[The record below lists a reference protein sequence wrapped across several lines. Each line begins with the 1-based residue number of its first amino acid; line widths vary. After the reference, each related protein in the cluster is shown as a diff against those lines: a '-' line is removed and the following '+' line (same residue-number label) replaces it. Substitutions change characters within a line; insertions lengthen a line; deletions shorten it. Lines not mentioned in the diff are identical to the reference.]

1 MKQVTTLGLALLLA
15 LLPFHGGEAQTAT
28 PVEINAIVPLTGG
41 GAFLG
46 KAYLQAFTALETVVN
61 KDGGVQGHPIKF
73 VYSDSQTNPQ
83 VSLQLV
89 NGLIAKHVSFYID
102 GGPAGICSASL
113 PIVENSGPVDYCLSP
128 GVHPPAR
135 SYAFSSNV
143 STDDL
148 GKTLFRYFRER
159 GWQRVAVISSTD
171 TTGQDFD
178 RLLDGAM
185 ALPENRS
192 LHVLIH
198 EHFAPTDL
206 TVAAQ
211 MARIKAANPQVLVT
225 WSTGTPFGTLLHGI
239 IDAGLD
245 VPVSSTSANELRGQM
260 SAYTG
265 ILPKDL
271 YFPGPLAITPPAGVR
286 GPVRDMQDVYFRTFH
301 AMGVNPDLAHAL
313 VWDPALI
320 LVDALRKLGPAAS
333 ALQIRDFILSQHN
346 WAGINGIYDFT
357 TGDQRGIGANAV
369 AVQRWDAAKND
380 WIQVSRPGGAK
391 L

>member
-1 MKQVTTLGLALLLA
+1 MKHFTTVALALLLTLSLA
-15 LLPFHGGEAQTAT
+15 RGGGAQTAT
-28 PVEINAIVPLTGG
+28 PVELNAVIPLTGG

-46 KAYLQAFTALETVVN
+46 KAYLQAFAGLETVVN
-61 KDGGVQGHPIKF
+61 RGGGIQGHPIKF
-73 VYSDSQTNPQ
+73 VYQDSQTNPQ

-102 GGPAGICSASL
+102 GAPAGVCSASI
-113 PIVENSGPVDYCLSP
+113 PVVVNSGPVDYCLSP
-128 GVHPPAR
+128 GVHPPAG

-148 GKTLFRYFRER
+148 GKTLLRYFRER
-159 GWQRVAVISSTD
+159 GWTRIAAITSTD
-171 TTGQDFD
+171 TTGADFD
-178 RLLDGAM
+178 RILDATL
-185 ALPENRS
+185 ALPENRGMQM
-192 LHVLIH
+192 LVH

-211 MARIKAANPQVLVT
+211 MARIKAANPQALVT

-239 IDAGLD
+239 IDAGIE
-245 VPVSSTSANELRGQM
+245 VPVAASSGNELRGQM
-260 SAYTG
+260 VAYTG

-301 AMGVNPDLAHAL
+301 AMNVNPDLAHAL
-313 VWDPALI
+313 VWDPVLI
-320 LVDALRKLGPAAS
+320 IVDALRKLGPAAS
-333 ALQIRDFILSQHN
+333 AQQIRDYILALKN
-346 WAGINGIYDFT
+346 WPGVNGFYNFT
-357 TGDQRGIGANAV
+357 TGDQRGVGSDAV

-380 WIQVSRPGGAK
+380 WVQVSKPGGAK

>member
-1 MKQVTTLGLALLLA
+1 MKHFTTLALALLLT
-15 LLPFHGGEAQTAT
+15 LSQLHGGGAQTAT

-46 KAYLQAFTALETVVN
+46 QAYLQGFTALETVVN
-61 KDGGVQGHPIKF
+61 KGGGIQGHPIKF

-89 NGLIAKHVSFYID
+89 NGLIAKHVNAFID
-102 GGPAGICSASL
+102 GAPAGVCSASI
-113 PIVENSGPVDYCLSP
+113 PIVVNTGPVDYCLSP

-135 SYAFSSNV
+135 SFVFSSNV

-148 GKTLFRYFRER
+148 GKTLLRYFRER
-159 GWQRVAVISSTD
+159 GWLRIAVISSTD

-178 RLLDGAM
+178 RQLDGAL

-192 LHVLIH
+192 LQVLVH

-206 TVAAQ
+206 SVAAQ
-211 MARIKAANPQVLVT
+211 MARIKGTSPQVLVT

-239 IDAGLD
+239 IDAGIE

-260 SAYTG
+260 SAYTE
-265 ILPKDL
+265 ILPKEL

-286 GPVRDMQDVYFRTFH
+286 GPVRNAQDLYFRTFH

-313 VWDPALI
+313 IWDPALI
-320 LVDALRKLGPAAS
+320 LVDALRHLGPAAS
-333 ALQIRDFILSQHN
+333 AVQIRDYILALRN
-346 WAGINGIYDFT
+346 WPGINGIYDFT
-357 TGDQRGIGANAV
+357 TGDQRGIGVNAV

-380 WIQVSRPGGAK
+380 WVQVSRPGGTR